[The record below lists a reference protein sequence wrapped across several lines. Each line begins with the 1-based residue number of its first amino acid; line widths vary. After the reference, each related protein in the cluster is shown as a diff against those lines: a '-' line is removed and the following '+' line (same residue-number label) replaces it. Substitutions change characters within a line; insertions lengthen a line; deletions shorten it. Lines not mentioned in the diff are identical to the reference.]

1 MDENNINVISLT
13 FDGLSSNFTMA
24 KLLGCSFDDTKKLKT
39 SFVHPSDKNK
49 SVVVIPDPSHM
60 LKLVRNTLGEKK
72 SLYSTVIIDWKY
84 IEALHKLQQSEN
96 LHLANKLRASHVNF
110 RKQKMKVKLAAQL
123 FSLSVADAIEYCNV
137 KLKLSEFENSE
148 ATVEFLRIFN
158 DLFDLFNS
166 KSVWQCGL
174 KRAISKENVKTCFD
188 FLNKAELYILH
199 LKESQNGPSILQS
212 RRKTGFLGFLV
223 CVQSLR
229 SIVNTLICCKDPML
243 IYFPTYKLSQ
253 DHIELLF
260 SSVRFHGGFNDNPT
274 ARQFR
279 AAYRKLL
286 INAEIKAA
294 VTGNWIP
301 LADIKILNVPST
313 VSSKEVINATTPSVT
328 FRNSQSNKNTSSN
341 HNAIFTGAFLSECSN
356 DIIFYMAGWIVKNL
370 SGKLKCEVCVSALFP
385 KEMPTSLSLISFKSE
400 GGLVYPSND
409 VFQICKECEMA
420 FRQEILKTNCKDS
433 QILIMKNAPSVLD
446 KVCSRNYFSV
456 LHKHQFDTEPTAN
469 HLVHLIRSIVHLY
482 FKVRVNYYCKNL
494 SLNKESMRQFFKH
507 LVNFSGQ

>member
-1 MDENNINVISLT
+1 
-13 FDGLSSNFTMA
+13 
-24 KLLGCSFDDTKKLKT
+24 
-39 SFVHPSDKNK
+39 
-49 SVVVIPDPSHM
+49 
-60 LKLVRNTLGEKK
+60 
-72 SLYSTVIIDWKY
+72 
-84 IEALHKLQQSEN
+84 
-96 LHLANKLRASHVNF
+96 
-110 RKQKMKVKLAAQL
+110 
-123 FSLSVADAIEYCNV
+123 
-137 KLKLSEFENSE
+137 
-148 ATVEFLRIFN
+148 
-158 DLFDLFNS
+158 
-166 KSVWQCGL
+166 
-174 KRAISKENVKTCFD
+174 
-188 FLNKAELYILH
+188 
-199 LKESQNGPSILQS
+199 
-212 RRKTGFLGFLV
+212 
-223 CVQSLR
+223 
-229 SIVNTLICCKDPML
+229 ML

-286 INAEIKAA
+286 INTEIKAA
-294 VTGNWIP
+294 VTGNCIP

-482 FKVRVNYYCKNL
+482 FKVQVNYYCKNL